1 MVSTQVLTR
10 PAGISILCAI
20 HDRLTAAGFALAGVA
35 LGAMAVA
42 YCYEVAARYFFGTP
56 TVWASPLVT
65 YVLCAMIF
73 LALPELTRRS
83 LHIVIN
89 LLDGHLSETILRN
102 LDRLVK
108 VLAIVACLAVAW
120 IGLVAAIKE
129 YNMGIY
135 TNAYVAIPKWWLT
148 ALVPYGMAGS
158 AFYFLRQLF
167 GEEMPTEELM
177 S

>member
-1 MVSTQVLTR
+1 MSSASSSK
-10 PAGISILCAI
+10 PATISFLLKI
-20 HDRLTAAGFALAGVA
+20 HDGLTAVGFALAGAA
-35 LGAMAVA
+35 LGLMAVA
-42 YCYEVAARYFFGTP
+42 YCYEVAARYFFGAP
-56 TVWASPLVT
+56 TVWASPLVS

-89 LLDGHLSETILRN
+89 LLDGHLSQGVLRCLDGVVRILG
-102 LDRLVK
+102 V
-108 VLAIVACLAVAW
+108 VACLAVAW
-120 IGLVAAIKE
+120 IGLVAAMKE
-129 YNMGIY
+129 YDMGIY

-158 AFYFLRQLF
+158 ALYLLRQLF
-167 GEEMPTEELM
+167 GEQMPTEELM

>member
-1 MVSTQVLTR
+1 MNSPSLSRST
-10 PAGISILCAI
+10 GISILYAI
-20 HDRLTAAGFALAGVA
+20 HDRLTAAGFMLASAA
-35 LGAMAVA
+35 LGVMAVA
-42 YCYEVAARYFFGTP
+42 YCYEVAARYFFEAP
-56 TVWASPLVT
+56 TVWASPLVS

-89 LLDGHLSETILRN
+89 LLDTHLSESVSRN
-102 LDRLVK
+102 LDRIVK

-120 IGLVAAIKE
+120 IGLVAAMKE
-129 YNMGIY
+129 YNTGIY

-158 AFYFLRQLF
+158 AFYYLRQLL
-167 GEEMPTEELM
+167 GEEMPVEELM

>member
-1 MVSTQVLTR
+1 MSSPSLSR
-10 PAGISILCAI
+10 PAGLSIVCTL
-20 HDRLTAAGFALAGVA
+20 HDRLTTAGFMLAGGA
-35 LGAMAVA
+35 LGIMAVA
-42 YCYEVAARYFFGTP
+42 YCYEVAARYFFGAP
-56 TVWASPLVT
+56 TVWASPLVS

-89 LLDGHLSETILRN
+89 LLDGHLSENVLRN
-102 LDRLVK
+102 LDRIVK
-108 VLAIVACLAVAW
+108 ILAIIACLAVAW

-148 ALVPYGMAGS
+148 ALVPYGMTGS
-158 AFYFLRQLF
+158 ALYFLRQLF
-167 GEEMPTEELM
+167 GEEAPAEELM